1 MIFWAKDSSGLTVVD
16 RSLEAPLDSQNGY
29 LTANERFFVCNSG
42 TTPIIDASDHIVR
55 VHGDGVANEFEL
67 SIADLD
73 AMPQR
78 VVPAVLECA
87 GNHRFLFQEVMGE
100 SLDKRPQVTE
110 LMWGLG
116 AVGMAQWRGAQL
128 RHVLE
133 AAGLTHDAVH
143 VCPKGSETDSR
154 EGEVKIPMPVSK
166 AVDADT
172 TRNGDPS

>member
-16 RSLEAPLDSQNGY
+16 RSLEPPLDSQNGY

-110 LMWGLG
+110 LM
-116 AVGMAQWRGAQL
+116 
-128 RHVLE
+128 
-133 AAGLTHDAVH
+133 
-143 VCPKGSETDSR
+143 
-154 EGEVKIPMPVSK
+154 
-166 AVDADT
+166 
-172 TRNGDPS
+172 